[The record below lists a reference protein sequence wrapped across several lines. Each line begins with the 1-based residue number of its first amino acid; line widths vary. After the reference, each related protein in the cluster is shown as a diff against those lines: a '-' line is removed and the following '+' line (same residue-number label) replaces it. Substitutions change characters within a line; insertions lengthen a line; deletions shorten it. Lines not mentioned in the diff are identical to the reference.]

1 MLGALIFGL
10 AFHFVLDTPDLYSN
24 VQGTGA
30 RTFFVS
36 AGLLATVEFIGFVW
50 GAIVGGAS
58 YIGVREARLLNISMY
73 LCYSASPQYCKF

>member
-10 AFHFVLDTPDLYSN
+10 TFHFVLDTPDLYSN

-36 AGLLATVEFIGFVW
+36 AGLLATAEFIGFVW

-58 YIGVREARLLNISMY
+58 YIGVREARPSGAPL
-73 LCYSASPQYCKF
+73 KH

>member
-10 AFHFVLDTPDLYSN
+10 IFHFVLDTPDLYSN

-36 AGLLATVEFIGFVW
+36 AALLAVVEFVGFAW
-50 GAIVGGAS
+50 GAYCGWCLIWRTGEARTSGAS
-58 YIGVREARLLNISMY
+58 LKR
-73 LCYSASPQYCKF
+73 